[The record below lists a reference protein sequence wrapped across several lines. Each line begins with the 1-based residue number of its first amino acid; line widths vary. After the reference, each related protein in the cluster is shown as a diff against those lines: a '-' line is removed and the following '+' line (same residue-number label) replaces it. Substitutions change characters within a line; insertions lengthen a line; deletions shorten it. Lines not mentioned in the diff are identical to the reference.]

1 MEIHPDEMARI
12 KMLEES
18 RVTSSLPGNIKPWNG
33 HPVSVKKLDPS
44 AVMPTKANDTD
55 AGYDLYALEDL
66 EIGPVNQKLV
76 KTGISM
82 AIPKGYV
89 GLIWPRSGLAYKHG
103 LDVFAGVIDAGYR
116 GDIGVI
122 LYNSKVDRH
131 YKIQKGDRIAQIL
144 FQKIEGFDLI
154 EVDSL
159 DSSERGVGGFGS
171 TGKC

>member
-1 MEIHPDEMARI
+1 MEIHPDEIARI

-18 RVTSSLPGNIKPWNG
+18 RTTSSLPGNIKPWNG
-33 HPVSVKKLDPS
+33 HPIAVKKLDPT
-44 AVMPTKANDTD
+44 AVIPTKANGYD
-55 AGYDLYALEDL
+55 AGYDLYAIEDL

-122 LYNSKVDRH
+122 LYNSKPNQH
-131 YKIQKGDRIAQIL
+131 YKIKKGERIAQIL
-144 FQKIEGFDLI
+144 FQKVEGFDLV
-154 EVDSL
+154 EVDDL
-159 DSSERGVGGFGS
+159 DDSQRGTGGFGS
-171 TGKC
+171 SGK

>member
-1 MEIHPDEMARI
+1 
-12 KMLEES
+12 
-18 RVTSSLPGNIKPWNG
+18 
-33 HPVSVKKLDPS
+33 
-44 AVMPTKANDTD
+44 MPTRANETD

-122 LYNSKVDRH
+122 LYNSKTDQH
-131 YKIQKGDRIAQIL
+131 YKISKGDRVAQIL

-154 EVDSL
+154 ETESWTAAKEVLADL
-159 DSSERGVGGFGS
+159 GS